1 MLMITEKITIHNN
14 GDGMDDALN
23 LTQHVAD
30 SLSLGRKETFHLRL
44 LAEEMLGVVRAITAD
59 FNASFWLE
67 ENGRVCKLHLE
78 AKSTLDYQKRR
89 ELLSVST
96 SGKNIANVGFMDK
109 IRTLIEA
116 GLQGIDDSFKLQSQY
131 GVGMFNYGAVN
142 IMDSAMADAL
152 YSWSMQKYKSEI
164 DAVRSEES
172 EAWDELEKSIIAN
185 IADEVSVGVTKD
197 SVELIVQ
204 KKF

>member
-1 MLMITEKITIHNN
+1 
-14 GDGMDDALN
+14 
-23 LTQHVAD
+23 
-30 SLSLGRKETFHLRL
+30 
-44 LAEEMLGVVRAITAD
+44 
-59 FNASFWLE
+59 
-67 ENGRVCKLHLE
+67 
-78 AKSTLDYQKRR
+78 
-89 ELLSVST
+89 
-96 SGKNIANVGFMDK
+96 
-109 IRTLIEA
+109 
-116 GLQGIDDSFKLQSQY
+116 
-131 GVGMFNYGAVN
+131 MFNYGAVN

-185 IADEVSVGVTKD
+185 IADEVSVGVTKN